1 VAATAAWLVECG
13 HVRDHPAGLL
23 LAGRP
28 ATDLREVPFCF
39 AAVRTGAGVV
49 LVDVGF
55 SSAYHQRRLGAKYRD
70 ARWCAPVR
78 ALARIGVATAD
89 VAAIVLTHKHF
100 DHAGALPDFPA
111 ARVFLRREEYESH
124 RAAVADP
131 GRFPAAMFRATDAD
145 VLDVLDARA
154 AAGLLTLVD
163 GPADVAGV
171 RLRPALDT
179 HTPGSQYAVVATEE
193 GPLVFCG
200 DNVSTYENIEGDR
213 VPISSLTGPPA
224 RWHALAG
231 ELVDAAGGDTRRIV
245 PFHDDEVWRRF
256 PSVVFDDGLHA
267 AALTT
272 ATPLPSQ
279 PATARKGT
287 T

>member
-1 VAATAAWLVECG
+1 MEATAAWLVECG
-13 HVRDHPAGLL
+13 HVGDHPAGLL
-23 LAGRP
+23 IEGRP
-28 ATDLREVPFCF
+28 ATDVREVPYCF
-39 AAVRTGAGVV
+39 AAVRTGSSVI

-55 SSAYHQRRLGAKYRD
+55 SSAYHQQRLGAKYSD
-70 ARWCAPVR
+70 AIWCAPAR
-78 ALARIGVATAD
+78 ALARIGIQVAD
-89 VAAIVLTHKHF
+89 VDVIVLTHKHF

-111 ARVFLRREEYESH
+111 ARVLLRREEYELH

-131 GRFPAAMFRATDAD
+131 DRFGAAMFRATDAD

-163 GPADVAGV
+163 GPVDLPGVDV
-171 RLRPALDT
+171 RPALDT
-179 HTPGSQYAVVATEE
+179 HTPGSQYAVVATAD
-193 GPLVFCG
+193 GPLVFSG
-200 DNVSTYENIEGDR
+200 DNVSTYENIEGGR
-213 VPISSLTGPPA
+213 VPISSLTGPVD
-224 RWHALAG
+224 RWHALAD

-256 PSVVFDDGLHA
+256 PSVAFDDGLHA

-272 ATPLPSQ
+272 TTPLPQ
-279 PATARKGT
+279 EPATARKGT